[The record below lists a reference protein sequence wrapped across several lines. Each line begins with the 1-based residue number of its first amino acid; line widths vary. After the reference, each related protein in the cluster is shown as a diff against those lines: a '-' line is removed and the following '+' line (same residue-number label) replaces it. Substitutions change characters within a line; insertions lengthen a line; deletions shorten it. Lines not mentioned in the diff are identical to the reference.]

1 MIEVATR
8 TSHPRSRGERTKRR
22 QRHQNMSKE
31 KERHHAISVK
41 IALSNEKN
49 GNYILVSTACSYT
62 LLNTEQLFVRRVVSR
77 GM

>member
-1 MIEVATR
+1 
-8 TSHPRSRGERTKRR
+8 
-22 QRHQNMSKE
+22 MSKE

-49 GNYILVSTACSYT
+49 GNYILVSTAYSYA
-62 LLNTEQLFVRRVVSR
+62 LLSTERLSVRRVVSH